1 MADRAFGI
9 VKVAEEAGFAWA
21 VLHTDGRHPLFHT
34 GVAEVAFVRFTVI
47 FVDEDALVRAGVNA
61 VPRSLTER
69 LINEHRAV
77 SPLVDC
83 LRRAG
88 GYSQIR
94 CGDRAHSPLIMSRS
108 ADLVLGM
115 EIHEAARG
123 ASLALKKGG
132 TLVFLDVSWQPL
144 PVRLGRSPEITAEEV
159 IQACTVLGAV
169 SIKLELGTLPDAH
182 MQNMALL
189 GAVSKNA
196 LIPGVSKQHYEAA
209 LDDLL
214 SGDLLKKNRAVLDG
228 FTA

>member
-1 MADRAFGI
+1 MKSFNIYIIGVGGQGIGLLSQALLRGIDHAGIPALAVDTHGLAQRGGI
-9 VKVAEEAGFAWA
+9 VV
-21 VLHTDGRHPLFHT
+21 
-34 GVAEVAFVRFTVI
+34 
-47 FVDEDALVRAGVNA
+47 
-61 VPRSLTER
+61 
-69 LINEHRAV
+69 
-77 SPLVDC
+77 
-83 LRRAG
+83 
-88 GYSQIR
+88 SQIR
-94 CGDRAHSPLIMSRS
+94 CGDRVHSPLIMKHS

-115 EIHEAARG
+115 EVHEAARG

-159 IQACTVLGAV
+159 IQACTALGAV
-169 SIKLELGTLPDAH
+169 SIKLELGTLPDAR

-214 SGDLLKKNRAVLDG
+214 SGDLLKKNRAVFDSW
-228 FTA
+228 AV